1 MFIFVIIR
9 VLSVALKSPSRDFEV
24 CMMKRLNR
32 KLKETYLMSKFDWDS
47 AESTVARESHTHVL
61 YNHTATLA
69 CAIYWVPDEHTQGFK
84 D

>member
-1 MFIFVIIR
+1 
-9 VLSVALKSPSRDFEV
+9 
-24 CMMKRLNR
+24 
-32 KLKETYLMSKFDWDS
+32 MSKFDWDS

-84 D
+84 DWSLGRQVLPHVTSRATYDSAESHSNFDYG